1 MPHKQPTMYA
11 ARMAKTKRHEEP
23 SETTDDIDLNQVVAY
38 NVREARLLKGWTQED
53 LAAQLE
59 RFTGQRLTQ
68 AGISSME
75 RAWNGDRRRVFD
87 AHELLIFAMVF
98 DLPIIY
104 FLLPPPGDG
113 HRMEGTS
120 RYVDELYDWVIGR
133 PEQTGPV
140 YDRLRELGH
149 TDPTPA
155 EERAER
161 LLGTKSDAQKRS
173 FKERRKEML
182 IALLDD
188 EADNFDKDIEDI
200 GRIIDHLRQAGLRGY
215 VAEKTFDEDFTYPGS
230 QPPDI
235 PPKTWETDD
244 PVKEAHEE
252 QQRPGDT
259 E

>member
-11 ARMAKTKRHEEP
+11 VGMAKTKRHEES
-23 SETTDDIDLNQVVAY
+23 SEPTDIDLNQVVAY
-38 NVREARLLKGWTQED
+38 NVREARLLRGWTQED

-59 RFTGQRLTQ
+59 RFIGQRLTQ
-68 AGISSME
+68 AGISSIE
-75 RAWNGDRRRVFD
+75 RAWDGDRRRVFD

-113 HRMEGTS
+113 RRMRDTS
-120 RYVDELYDWVIGR
+120 RHVDELYDWLMGR
-133 PEQTGPV
+133 EEQTGPV
-140 YDRLRELGH
+140 YERLRELGH
-149 TDPTPA
+149 TDPTPGD
-155 EERAER
+155 ERAQR
-161 LLGTKSDAQKRS
+161 LLGIKSDAQKRS

-188 EADNFDKDIEDI
+188 ESDNFDKDVEEL
-200 GRIIDHLRQAGLRGY
+200 GRIIDHLREAGLRGY

-230 QPPDI
+230 QPPDVRPEI
-235 PPKTWETDD
+235 WEVDD
-244 PVKEAHEE
+244 PVKEAYEE
-252 QQRPGDT
+252 QQRTGNT

>member
-1 MPHKQPTMYA
+1 
-11 ARMAKTKRHEEP
+11 
-23 SETTDDIDLNQVVAY
+23 
-38 NVREARLLKGWTQED
+38 
-53 LAAQLE
+53 
-59 RFTGQRLTQ
+59 
-68 AGISSME
+68 
-75 RAWNGDRRRVFD
+75 
-87 AHELLIFAMVF
+87 
-98 DLPIIY
+98 
-104 FLLPPPGDG
+104 
-113 HRMEGTS
+113 
-120 RYVDELYDWVIGR
+120 
-133 PEQTGPV
+133 
-140 YDRLRELGH
+140 
-149 TDPTPA
+149 
-155 EERAER
+155 
-161 LLGTKSDAQKRS
+161 
-173 FKERRKEML
+173 ML